1 MENVCGRQ
9 RASSRARDHFMKQT
23 RLAIS
28 AVLLAALAA
37 LHAAD
42 APAKLPTLTLPV
54 RVHLVQS
61 DTMPAMHT
69 TLVESDIRRIFGKVN
84 MVWAQA
90 GIQFEIESIVPTKA
104 IPPKPEMQT
113 KPEFD
118 RVHAMIPKE
127 RLSPTALNVCYVK
140 EVKPNGFYYGE
151 PVVVKDT
158 ASLREVKGGLDEPL
172 PRVTSHEIGHALGLK
187 HRQDTTNLMASG
199 TTGFSLNDAE
209 IAIAREKAQERS
221 IAAKAG
227 DSPR

>member
-1 MENVCGRQ
+1 
-9 RASSRARDHFMKQT
+9 MKQT

-127 RLSPTALNVCYVK
+127 RLSPTALDVCYVK

-158 ASLREVKGGLDEPL
+158 ASLREVQGGLDEPL

>member
-104 IPPKPEMQT
+104 VPPKPEMQT

-127 RLSPTALNVCYVK
+127 RLSPTALDVCYVK

-158 ASLREVKGGLDEPL
+158 ASLREVQGGLDEPL

>member
-9 RASSRARDHFMKQT
+9 RASSRACDHFMKQT

-158 ASLREVKGGLDEPL
+158 ASLREVQGGLDEPL